1 MIRRPPRSTRTD
13 TLFPYTTL
21 VRSKVVVECGAARI
35 AGHLGHMRLF
45 LANFEN
51 GRVLRSSLDVVCE
64 ASWRI
69 GDADRRRGCCRRTP
83 LSSATMGITARNRM
97 GRPLTFALFRN
108 SKDVMLLKTK
118 F

>member
-1 MIRRPPRSTRTD
+1 MRISD
-13 TLFPYTTL
+13 WSSDVCSSDL
-21 VRSKVVVECGAARI
+21 AARI

-83 LSSATMGITARNRM
+83 LSSATMGITARNRL

-108 SKDVMLLKTK
+108 SEEVM
-118 F
+118 